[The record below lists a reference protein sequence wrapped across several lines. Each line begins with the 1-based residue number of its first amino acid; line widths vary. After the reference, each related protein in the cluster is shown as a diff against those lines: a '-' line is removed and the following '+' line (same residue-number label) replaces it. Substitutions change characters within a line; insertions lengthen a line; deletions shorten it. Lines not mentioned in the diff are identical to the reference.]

1 MIQYI
6 HELIHDC
13 AIHDIYI
20 YIYTYIYIYI
30 YIGLVMEEHYVDFGQ
45 QTQGPSTVCRA
56 EFR

>member
-20 YIYTYIYIYI
+20 HVYIHIYIY
-30 YIGLVMEEHYVDFGQ
+30 
-45 QTQGPSTVCRA
+45 S
-56 EFR
+56 